1 LPPERIQ
8 RLAALGFE
16 WDPFATDWQEGF
28 AALEQFKAREGHC
41 RVPVIHIEGNYGLGQ
56 WVSTQRKQ
64 IDSIPVERKQKLEAL
79 GLEWDPFESAWQQGF
94 AMLAQF
100 KAREGHCRVPEGQI
114 EESFKLGNWVA
125 NQRIK
130 SDSMTVEHRKRL
142 DAMGFEWIPRASDW
156 EEGFAALV
164 GFKAREGHCCVPQ
177 SHIEKDCKLGQ
188 WVSGQR
194 GQKDR
199 IPVERRERLDALGFV
214 WRDV

>member
-1 LPPERIQ
+1 
-8 RLAALGFE
+8 
-16 WDPFATDWQEGF
+16 
-28 AALEQFKAREGHC
+28 
-41 RVPVIHIEGNYGLGQ
+41 
-56 WVSTQRKQ
+56 
-64 IDSIPVERKQKLEAL
+64 
-79 GLEWDPFESAWQQGF
+79 
-94 AMLAQF
+94 
-100 KAREGHCRVPEGQI
+100 
-114 EESFKLGNWVA
+114 
-125 NQRIK
+125 
-130 SDSMTVEHRKRL
+130 
-142 DAMGFEWIPRASDW
+142 MGFEWIPRASDW